1 MTEHRIFSNRGMDE
15 IYGALDE
22 SSTVAEFFHRIDDI
36 HSDPLNRVTTGY
48 DLTNVPSL
56 TMSDV
61 DGVHREV
68 HNGISVFEHFRPEDP
83 VNAADRRLW
92 TYLSLVTFREYMS
105 ARWPLKEESQWKS
118 RAKERWVM
126 RSPNRRA
133 LVKHGIARL
142 WWLTSLTY
150 DETGAY
156 PLSLRSP
163 GDGYAY
169 TRVALSNEDRIQ
181 SIFERELGS
190 SPELMR
196 AILESL
202 ADSSMPAGEAVK
214 KMTKEVTLVSGYR
227 ELTSLSGEQLRE
239 ALTSF

>member
-1 MTEHRIFSNRGMDE
+1 MTEHQIFSNRGMDE
-15 IYGALDE
+15 VNAALDK
-22 SSTVAEFFHRIDDI
+22 SSSVAEFFQYVDDI
-36 HSDPLNRVTTGY
+36 HGDPLNRITTGY
-48 DLTNVPSL
+48 DLGDVPDL
-56 TMSDV
+56 TMSDI
-61 DGVHREV
+61 DGAHREV
-68 HNGISVFEHFRPEDP
+68 HNGISVFEHFRPQDP

-92 TYLSLVTFREYMS
+92 TYLSLITFREYMT
-105 ARWPLKEESQWKS
+105 ARWPLKDDGQWKS
-118 RAKERWVM
+118 RARERWVM

-150 DETGAY
+150 DETRLH
-156 PLSLRSP
+156 PLSLRAP

-190 SPELMR
+190 SPEIMR

-214 KMTKEVTLVSGYR
+214 KITKEVTLVSGYR
-227 ELTSLSGEQLRE
+227 ELTSLSPTQLRE
-239 ALTSF
+239 ALSVL